1 MKKLAFILLFF
12 PIIGF
17 GQDINLDKL
26 IFSNGDSIYGKVI
39 EIGLDNITYQH
50 KNESANNIAKKT
62 EIAKIIYSSG
72 RIEIFEGQKKI
83 DTKVERDE
91 YRKRQ
96 LALTME
102 RQKRQFLLRKEEKKN
117 EIGFVIG
124 PNWSRRNRDF
134 IPSEWSS
141 AVSGGISFKYHFP
154 GIFSFSTGAFY
165 ERKNS
170 EDPNILYTDIIGNL
184 IGEAIVKQSFDYLTI
199 PILFPLSFGKKTKF
213 FLNSGL
219 SFSYIMNTVLTEL
232 SYGDEL
238 VLNNNNDI
246 RDLYSFGERLDLGY
260 VVGTGCVFLV
270 TDKLSANIE
279 IRYTGGLSEYLHGK
293 NQSANL
299 LLGMSYKY

>member
-12 PIIGF
+12 PFIGF

-39 EIGLDNITYQH
+39 EIGLDNITYQY

-72 RIEIFEGQKKI
+72 RIEIFEGQKKLE
-83 DTKVERDE
+83 TKVERDE

-102 RQKRQFLLRKEEKKN
+102 RQKRQLLLRKEEKKN

-124 PNWSRRNRDF
+124 PNWSRRDRDL
-134 IPSEWSS
+134 IPTEWSL

-154 GIFSFSTGAFY
+154 GIFSISTGAFY

-170 EDPNILYTDIIGNL
+170 ENHVSYTDVIGNV
-184 IGEAIVKQSFDYLTI
+184 IGVGILKQSFDYLTI

-219 SFSYIMNTVLTEL
+219 SFSYIMNTVLAEL

-238 VLNNNNDI
+238 VLYNNDI
-246 RDLYSFGERLDLGY
+246 RDFYSFGERLDLGY